1 MRLELPSMSGRAVA
15 RTLAALI
22 ALAPF
27 AGGTHEGAG
36 APTVLRSAVDDEP
49 LDMAALL
56 GSDVPPAVSEFVKT
70 GRNPYIG
77 NAQAAADG
85 KQRFEQWCQICHLAD
100 ASGRMGPSLVDDVYN
115 YKRSHT
121 DLGMFE
127 IIYGGAAGAMQA
139 FNERM
144 TPDEILKVIA
154 YVRSLR
160 PK

>member
-56 GSDVPPAVSEFVKT
+56 VSDVPPAVSEFVKT

>member
-1 MRLELPSMSGRAVA
+1 MSGRAVA

-56 GSDVPPAVSEFVKT
+56 VSDVPPAVSEFVKT